1 MALPPRTAS
10 TKGGTAGAI
19 RRLMSGTSDEQG
31 GGDPTNHVKAHS
43 APVTPLADRER
54 SSPDKLEVPVENTH
68 VMRRKLSKRGRMATA
83 PPSVP
88 AAGSS
93 TDSHEREARMLRPPL
108 NGSAEKSHRRSSVL
122 DKISKKISLL
132 RNKPIG
138 DSPKRNSSVSPT
150 KEQSRPESALYSDP
164 RRLSKRVPPPSAQ
177 AHEVPGNRRSA
188 SIDIEMP
195 LTMGPLTIAN
205 PDTPSSGTAS
215 PINIRSSLLQS
226 QSSGQPEHMEG
237 ESLRQESE
245 SPIPP
250 PKRPS
255 PPLQVSNPNSYQ
267 EHESS
272 SGDSSQ
278 QPSPEVE
285 GHVRS
290 QSSHKLLRPDGAPLL
305 PSLHLSPGRLSLALS
320 ATSSHPPPLP
330 EKDGEWAFVNPAT
343 LTDSPVE
350 ENPPASS
357 IPEPQPE
364 RRSPSPQAH
373 LEVPPATVQRTASQ
387 QSLSLLT
394 PPQAR
399 LAALSA
405 SGDTAFSRLSTIVNP
420 PTPHVHPS
428 PFPSNSSVLAEP
440 LPTES
445 VHVPVHE
452 HHHHS
457 HSSEKPNL
465 VATSSSRPAA
475 MRNSFVDG
483 TSPNVTTSEVV
494 GKRESRGEERSRHE
508 ERRERSSRQGEK
520 QRYEE
525 RQSRVDE
532 GVPPLEEKHNRH
544 KERTRSEEKSRRE
557 ERPRQDSAEK
567 EKERLSKYED
577 KSRHEERA
585 RRDSAEKEKAR
596 QERSR
601 QEDVVAPNQ
610 TKVEEKQRQDSADRE
625 NPPRREKKRSTTEKF
640 QLVRTPSDN
649 IRMVSDTIPVGE
661 EQWTLVETTTSNSRR
676 EKRERTRDDRE
687 RERERDRTKE
697 GGERDHDR
705 DHGRERERDRA
716 SPEKGSSRRDSRRED
731 KFASVRSDPTH
742 GHSSSTRQR
751 EDRQRSTITRASKL
765 LDQPIR
771 PQRSP
776 STERN
781 LGGSSFPTQTGSRI
795 SPETPEKDRPSER
808 RSRREE
814 RPYASDPRSS
824 YVNDGNDSKLYQA
837 GPPNAGRRSSNRRPT
852 SEVPATAETINNITA
867 SEHWQADRLWKG
879 QSAVID
885 HENRPYI
892 PSTYDPRYSTFS
904 VNSTIGTHPA
914 VDSMYGSNHT
924 SYLMQSPFAGNAP
937 HPNSFYAIPV
947 APPPTMVYP
956 TVVQGSPEAYGYF
969 HPYAAYSESVPPF
982 PVQDPQSPQNPLPE
996 PPRQS
1001 VYSPEPLRRGR
1012 PGSLD
1017 DPSTPEYWSLYAGIP
1032 SH

>member
-1 MALPPRTAS
+1 MAIPPRTAS
-10 TKGGTAGAI
+10 TRGGTAGAI
-19 RRLMSGTSDEQG
+19 RRLMSGASDEQG
-31 GGDPTNHVKAHS
+31 GPDPANHVKAYS

-54 SSPDKLEVPVENTH
+54 SSPDKLEVPGENAH
-68 VMRRKLSKRGRMATA
+68 GMRRKLSKRGRMATA

-88 AAGSS
+88 AAGGS
-93 TDSHEREARMLRPPL
+93 TDSHEREARTLRPPL
-108 NGSAEKSHRRSSVL
+108 NGSAEKTQRRSSVL

-132 RNKPIG
+132 RSKPIG
-138 DSPKRNSSVSPT
+138 DPSKRNSSASPT
-150 KEQSRPESALYSDP
+150 KEQDRPESALYSDP

-215 PINIRSSLLQS
+215 PINIRSSLLHS
-226 QSSGQPEHMEG
+226 QSSGQPDHMED
-237 ESLRQESE
+237 ERLRQESE
-245 SPIPP
+245 SPVPP

-255 PPLQVSNPNSYQ
+255 PPLQVSNPNSFQ

-272 SGDSSQ
+272 SGHSSQ
-278 QPSPEVE
+278 RPSPELE
-285 GHVRS
+285 GDVRS
-290 QSSHKLLRPDGAPLL
+290 QPSHQLLRPDGAPIL
-305 PSLHLSPGRLSLALS
+305 PSLHLSPGRISLALS

-350 ENPPASS
+350 ETPAVNS

-364 RRSPSPQAH
+364 HHTPPPTSH
-373 LEVPPATVQRTASQ
+373 LEDPPASVQRTASQ
-387 QSLSLLT
+387 QSLTHLA
-394 PPQAR
+394 PPQTR
-399 LAALSA
+399 LTAPSNSA
-405 SGDTAFSRLSTIVNP
+405 DTAFSRLSTIVNP
-420 PTPHVHPS
+420 PTPHIHPS
-428 PFPSNSSVLAEP
+428 PIPSNSSALMESTR
-440 LPTES
+440 TES
-445 VHVPVHE
+445 VPVHSQE
-452 HHHHS
+452 HHHHV

-465 VATSSSRPAA
+465 VAQSRSAA
-475 MRNSFVDG
+475 APNSFVDG
-483 TSPNVTTSEVV
+483 TSSNMTVNDAAV
-494 GKRESRGEERSRHE
+494 KRESRREERSRHE

-520 QRYEE
+520 PRYEE
-525 RQSRVDE
+525 RQPRVDE
-532 GVPPLEEKHNRH
+532 AVSHNEERH
-544 KERTRSEEKSRRE
+544 SRHEERTKPEDKSRRE
-557 ERPRQDSAEK
+557 ERPRRDSSDK
-567 EKERLSKYED
+567 EKDRLSRYED
-577 KSRHEERA
+577 KGRNEERA
-585 RRDSAEKEKAR
+585 RRDSAEKERTR

-601 QEDVVAPNQ
+601 QEDVSKPVAPIQ
-610 TKVEEKQRQDSADRE
+610 TKVEEKQRQESADRE

-661 EQWTLVETTTSNSRR
+661 EQWTLVETTTSNPRR
-676 EKRERTRDDRE
+676 ERRE
-687 RERERDRTKE
+687 RERPKD
-697 GGERDHDR
+697 GGERDRDR
-705 DHGRERERDRA
+705 DRGRDKERDRA
-716 SPEKGSSRRDSRRED
+716 SPEKSSSRRDSRRDD
-731 KFASVRSDPTH
+731 KYASVRSDPTH
-742 GHSSSTRQR
+742 GHSSGTRQR
-751 EDRQRSTITRASKL
+751 EGRQRSTITRASNV

-776 STERN
+776 STDRN
-781 LGGSSFPTQTGSRI
+781 QGGSSFPTQSSSRI
-795 SPETPEKDRPSER
+795 SPQIPEKDRPSER

-814 RPYASDPRSS
+814 RPYASDPRFS
-824 YVNDGNDSKLYQA
+824 YVNDGNDSKPYQA
-837 GPPNAGRRSSNRRPT
+837 GPPNADRRSSNRRPV
-852 SEVPATAETINNITA
+852 SEVPATTETINNITA

-885 HENRPYI
+885 HESRPYI

-904 VNSTIGTHPA
+904 VNSTIGTYPA

-924 SYLMQSPFAGNAP
+924 SYMMQSPFAGNGP

-982 PVQDPQSPQNPLPE
+982 PVTDPQSPQNPLPE

-1001 VYSPEPLRRGR
+1001 VYSPEPLRQGR

-1017 DPSTPEYWSLYAGIP
+1017 DPSTPEYWNLYAGIP